1 MAIEI
6 VEVAGFKIKKLSD
19 LAYETNRKIENLDFY
34 FEVNEEHE
42 VDTFVFD
49 SNLKNDD
56 AFIYSFTES
65 NIEDAVIMAMNYSN
79 R

>member
-19 LAYETNRKIENLDFY
+19 LAYETESKIENLDFY
-34 FEVNEEHE
+34 FEINEERE

-65 NIEDAVIMAMNYSN
+65 NLNDAVCAAMKYT